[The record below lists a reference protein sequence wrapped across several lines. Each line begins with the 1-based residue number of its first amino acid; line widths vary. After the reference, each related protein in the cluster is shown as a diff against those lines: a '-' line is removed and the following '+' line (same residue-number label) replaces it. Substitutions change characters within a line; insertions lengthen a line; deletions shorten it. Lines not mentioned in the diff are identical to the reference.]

1 MWIKFN
7 VKFLEFSEIQGG
19 DNIRKAADFP
29 QRATGGREG
38 RRSAV
43 PQVKESA
50 HTGGDARLHIG
61 DGVAHE
67 D

>member
-7 VKFLEFSEIQGG
+7 RKFLEFSEIQSG
-19 DNIRKAADFP
+19 DDIFKTADFP
-29 QRATGGREG
+29 QRATDGREG